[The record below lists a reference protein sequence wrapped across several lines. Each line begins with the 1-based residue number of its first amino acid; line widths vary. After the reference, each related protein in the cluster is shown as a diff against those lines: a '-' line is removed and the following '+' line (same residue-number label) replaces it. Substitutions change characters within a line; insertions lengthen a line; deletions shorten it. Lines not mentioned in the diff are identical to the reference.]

1 MKKLLCCFL
10 AALVLTGCSA
20 APKENNTTPE
30 GPEARTV
37 KVGVIGENN
46 EYWQPIIDEMAKDNV
61 TIEFITFSDYAMVN
75 KALAAGDI
83 DIDSFQH

>member
-1 MKKLLCCFL
+1 MKKLLCCIL

-30 GPEARTV
+30 GSEARTV

-46 EYWQPIIDEMAKDNV
+46 EYLSLIHI
-61 TIEFITFSDYAMVN
+61 
-75 KALAAGDI
+75 
-83 DIDSFQH
+83 